1 MSRSEDNEKMLRDY
15 FASWN
20 ARDAE
25 KMCGFM
31 ADDCHY
37 HDMGLQS
44 TRDTK
49 EEIKELFVMFWEASS
64 DFNVEVKS
72 LFATED
78 RACVEWEVSGT
89 LTGDMPHFP
98 KQDPPAKFKY
108 PAVSV
113 MELQGGKIKRNT
125 DYMDMMYLLGQMGMM
140 PQMDLKW

>member
-1 MSRSEDNEKMLRDY
+1 MSRAEDNEKMLRDY

-37 HDMGLQS
+37 HDLGLKS

-49 EEIKELFVMFWEASS
+49 EEIKELFAMFWEASS
-64 DFNVEVKS
+64 DFKVEVKS

-78 RACVEWEVSGT
+78 RACVEWETSFTV
-89 LTGDMPHFP
+89 TGDLPHTP
-98 KQDPPAKFKY
+98 KKDPPSKCKY

-113 MELQGGKIKRNT
+113 MELQDGKIKRNT
-125 DYMDMMYLLGQMGMM
+125 DYYDMLDLLGQLGTMR
-140 PQMDLKW
+140 QKDISW